1 MPIHDRLKILND
13 NEIEELFIIPKI
25 DTQDRELLFEITS
38 EDKVYLSRQ
47 TIVANQVNYLLQ
59 VGYFRASRKF
69 YSFKYSVIKEDVQ
82 YIINRHFS
90 GCKLPKSNVSKD
102 KHYEA
107 QDAILKIY
115 GYQRYNSE
123 FGIELEKQAY
133 RLSKID
139 LNLRFIFDELL
150 HFCESKQIVRPQYS
164 KFQKLV
170 SKAVIRE
177 ENRLTARLTRA
188 LDSVSRE
195 KLDGLIKNINTISE
209 LSLLKKNP
217 KGFLTREMEMEADK
231 RKEIGGVYQKSKKII
246 LDLNISRH
254 NIQYYADLCEYYDT
268 YRLNEFS
275 KKKSRLYM
283 LCFIWQRF
291 IKINDHLITF
301 FIHKEKFY
309 ETKAS
314 EYAKVCVA
322 EAKDNS
328 DSDRKTASR
337 MLGIVENDD
346 IKDNEIRPKCYEIIN
361 KNKLKDFRNNLEAPN
376 FNEASYKWEYYSKE
390 NGSIKRNL
398 RTIFL
403 EQQWILDKKANLK
416 EAVEFAKK
424 YFTSS
429 DKTTDPQAAIV
440 PLKFISTRYKKYI
453 TYMKT
458 IIISPKS
465 KRTKNVKYVDIKR
478 FEMILYYYVAS
489 AVTSGNAFVADSV
502 NYRSLENELID
513 KDRWDKEKNRLL
525 KEYAESINTSDIKE
539 ILKKLETEL
548 KNLYRRIN
556 KRIKSGENQD
566 IKIEEDK
573 ITWKLP
579 YKKIADSPNN
589 PYYEKFRNVNI
600 AEVIDYTATKTNFY
614 AKLSHILNKG
624 SKTNP
629 KPEFIKA
636 YLVSRG
642 EGIGHKKIAESSDV
656 SYQSLTGIEGKFMR
670 VDSLIEAGDL
680 IIDAIAK
687 LPIFKYYNL
696 SDYGILASLDGQKI
710 ETKYQ
715 TIKARYSTKYFG
727 YGRGVVSYSLIANH
741 LPTSTKIIGANE
753 HESHYVLDI
762 VYNNTSDLNIT
773 AVSGDMHSV
782 NRVNFAFM
790 NLFNYDFMP
799 RFTKFYDKAN
809 DHLVA
814 FKSFKSYKNDL
825 IKPAHFIN
833 KELII
838 NEWDNIRRI
847 MVSLARKEASQSCII
862 RKLSSY
868 AKKNNTLKALVE
880 YDKIIMSIYM
890 LKYIDD
896 IELRRNVHRA
906 LNRGEAF
913 HQLRSALLQVSGKKI
928 LGRTDNSLEIS
939 NQCNRVLAGC
949 IIFYNASLLSELL
962 QLAELNKNESLAEK
976 IKQLSPVAWQHISFI
991 GNFTFSSKL
1000 KPIDIKELIK
1010 DALEEKEEFVAA

>member
-1 MPIHDRLKILND
+1 
-13 NEIEELFIIPKI
+13 
-25 DTQDRELLFEITS
+25 
-38 EDKVYLSRQ
+38 
-47 TIVANQVNYLLQ
+47 
-59 VGYFRASRKF
+59 
-69 YSFKYSVIKEDVQ
+69 
-82 YIINRHFS
+82 
-90 GCKLPKSNVSKD
+90 
-102 KHYEA
+102 
-107 QDAILKIY
+107 
-115 GYQRYNSE
+115 
-123 FGIELEKQAY
+123 
-133 RLSKID
+133 
-139 LNLRFIFDELL
+139 
-150 HFCESKQIVRPQYS
+150 
-164 KFQKLV
+164 
-170 SKAVIRE
+170 
-177 ENRLTARLTRA
+177 
-188 LDSVSRE
+188 
-195 KLDGLIKNINTISE
+195 
-209 LSLLKKNP
+209 
-217 KGFLTREMEMEADK
+217 
-231 RKEIGGVYQKSKKII
+231 
-246 LDLNISRH
+246 
-254 NIQYYADLCEYYDT
+254 
-268 YRLNEFS
+268 
-275 KKKSRLYM
+275 M

-301 FIHKEKFY
+301 FINKEKFY

-328 DSDRKTASR
+328 DDDRKTAGR
-337 MLGIVENDD
+337 MLGIVGNHD
-346 IKDNEIRPKCYEIIN
+346 IKDSEIRPECYKIVNEN
-361 KNKLKDFRNNLEAPN
+361 KFKDFRHKLEEPN
-376 FNEASYKWEYYSKE
+376 FDEASYKWGYYSQE

-398 RTIFL
+398 RSIFL
-403 EQQWILDKKANLK
+403 EQQWIFDKKANLK
-416 EAVEFAKK
+416 KAAEFAKK
-424 YFTSS
+424 YLTSS
-429 DKTTDPQAAIV
+429 SKTTDPQAATV
-440 PLKFISTRYKKYI
+440 PLKFISTRYLKYI
-453 TYMKT
+453 TYMKAVK
-458 IIISPKS
+458 ISPESGK
-465 KRTKNVKYVDIKR
+465 TKNVKYVDIKR
-478 FEMILYYYVAS
+478 FEMILYCYVAT

-513 KDRWDKEKNRLL
+513 KEIWDKEKKKLL
-525 KEYAESINTSDIKE
+525 KEYAENINTSDIKE
-539 ILKKLETEL
+539 ILKNLENEL

-556 KRIKSGENQD
+556 KRINSGENKD

-573 ITWKLP
+573 ITWRLP

-600 AEVIDYTATKTNFY
+600 TEVIDYAAAKTNFY
-614 AKLSHILNKG
+614 DNLSHILNKG
-624 SKTNP
+624 SKTKP

-636 YLVSRG
+636 YLVSQG

-656 SYQSLTGIEGKFMR
+656 SYQSLTDIEGKFMR
-670 VDSLIEAGDL
+670 VDSLIEAGDV
-680 IIDAIAK
+680 IIDEIAK
-687 LPIFKYYNL
+687 LPIFKHYNL

-727 YGRGVVSYSLIANH
+727 YGKGVVSYSLIANH
-741 LPTSTKIIGANE
+741 LPASTKIIGANE

-773 AVSGDMHSV
+773 AVSGDMHSI

-790 NLFNYDFMP
+790 SLFNYDFMP

-809 DHLVA
+809 NHLAA
-814 FKSFKSYKNDL
+814 FKSFKPYKNDL
-825 IKPAHFIN
+825 IKPVHSIN

-838 NEWDNIRRI
+838 SEWDNIRRI

-868 AKKNNTLKALVE
+868 SKKNKTLKALIE

-896 IELRRNVHRA
+896 IELRRSVHRA

-962 QLAELNKNESLAEK
+962 QLAELNKNELLVEK

-1010 DALEEKEEFVAA
+1010 DATEDKEELAVA